1 MSMQTRP
8 VSAVLKTSPTELAA
22 DKQHSIENILTRFT
36 AAPTVANTSVSRQ
49 TGLAGIWNKSID
61 PASLALPSQS
71 GVTPKM
77 RINTLVVRLKNLRV
91 APLLGHAP
99 VLTARATFS
108 LVKVGS

>member
-8 VSAVLKTSPTELAA
+8 VSAVLKTSPTELVA
-22 DKQHSIENILTRFT
+22 DKQHSIENILTRFI

-49 TGLAGIWNKSID
+49 TGLEGIWNKSID
-61 PASLALPSQS
+61 PASLALSSQS

-77 RINTLVVRLKNLRV
+77 RINTLVVRPKNLRV
-91 APLLGHAP
+91 APLLSPSP
-99 VLTARATFS
+99 VLAARATFS

>member
-8 VSAVLKTSPTELAA
+8 VSAVLKTSPTELVA
-22 DKQHSIENILTRFT
+22 DKQHSIENILTRFI

-49 TGLAGIWNKSID
+49 TGLEGIWNKSID
-61 PASLALPSQS
+61 PTSLALPSQS

-77 RINTLVVRLKNLRV
+77 RINTLVVRPKNLRV
-91 APLLGHAP
+91 APLLSPSP
-99 VLTARATFS
+99 VLAARVTFS

>member
-1 MSMQTRP
+1 MSMQTRT
-8 VSAVLKTSPTELAA
+8 VSAVLKTSPTELVA
-22 DKQHSIENILTRFT
+22 DKQHSIENILARFT

-49 TGLAGIWNKSID
+49 TGLAGIWNNSID

-77 RINTLVVRLKNLRV
+77 RINTLVVRPKNLRV
-91 APLLGHAP
+91 APLLSPSP
-99 VLTARATFS
+99 VLAARATFS